1 MPKIETEEQ
10 FLDLAEKFQKDY
22 CLLRNHVVNTQFVDL
37 SEDLYKEVYAL
48 YKLAQQI
55 YSYISGS
62 RQIGKYSFLAAVSF
76 FACPDTSNTQE
87 LSSQR
92 YLILQASFLTYRQY
106 QEFAKIDKA
115 ENKQK
120 HVCDLL
126 RYVSRYVLD
135 SNHAELFHECSKLL
149 NCYVMYERN
158 LKKEVRNQIFN
169 IKDFKQVQ
177 AIEYLSA
184 LLIIFKRLD
193 DRRVVHRQRKSK
205 KSKVLQWPTKTELRK
220 FRESKTGK
228 HEDIGHNAKISI
240 YDDSLHKD
248 EDGEIEFLETEVEFY
263 SEDEKSKNLN
273 YILSDHAAH
282 YTRHRQRRH
291 APFITNPH
299 YLAPEVLKQ
308 IVYVLRTELS
318 RDWSDAAIAAAC
330 LLSLLTGLS
339 PIALMDFNELI
350 QDGILIQNGSRKRRE
365 YLLKLNLKIT
375 EQKIKSLNHVRWNEV
390 MTHQLHLPSAWF
402 DYIEQASNPLI
413 SSTHI
418 NTKLKNWLDNRFV
431 GSITVE
437 KLQAQ
442 LYFHIYYETY
452 NEYLAHV
459 IAGRDSQHHMP
470 GIYYGGLPKTQ
481 LSSTYLAFLET
492 ALTPHSSPF
501 TEDTAE
507 LKILQQQFKV
517 LSALSIGRIGSQLAL
532 EPNFV
537 KNQFDI
543 LHRHCHENIQKDKHI
558 INQLNAYACW
568 MWHISLLSLASRPK
582 KNLLGNLDDY
592 CVELKLLYVN
602 DKRNSKARKDGR
614 FIPLS
619 DFFIKTLQNY
629 TAFLEQIIE
638 AYGSFFRQVF
648 AKKKI
653 TVNDLFGKVINS
665 KDVLPITVKDW
676 QSRKIKLIPLSITW
690 VNTYMQGVF
699 PKNMYS
705 NWLRH
710 FDMNF
715 LMYAEEKKE
724 EKKEEE
730 KEEKEEEEKK
740 EEKTALAFHLIQA
753 LYGHDQRDREAFH
766 PHSSLIPN
774 VYVQQAR
781 QQLQDNVKSLS
792 IKHLER
798 K

>member
-1 MPKIETEEQ
+1 MPKIDAEEH

-22 CLLRNHVVNTQFVDL
+22 CLLRDLVVNTQFIDL
-37 SEDLYKEVYAL
+37 SDDLYKEVYAL

-62 RQIGKYSFLAAVSF
+62 RQIGKYSFLAALSYF
-76 FACPDTSNTQE
+76 SCPNISNTQE
-87 LSSQR
+87 LSSVR

-120 HVCDLL
+120 HVCDLF

-135 SNHAELFHECSKLL
+135 SNHAELFQECSELL
-149 NCYVMYERN
+149 NRYVMYERN
-158 LKKEVRNQIFN
+158 LKKEDRNQLFN

-205 KSKVLQWPTKTELRK
+205 KSKVLQWPTKNELKK
-220 FRESKTGK
+220 FREIKTGK
-228 HEDIGHNAKISI
+228 QVDIGHNAKISI
-240 YDDSLHKD
+240 YDAALHKD
-248 EDGEIEFLETEVEFY
+248 EEGEVDLLDPEMEFY

-273 YILSDHAAH
+273 YILSDNATHLM
-282 YTRHRQRRH
+282 RHRQRRH
-291 APFITNPH
+291 APFVTNPH
-299 YLAPEVLKQ
+299 YLAPDILKQ

-318 RDWSDAAIAAAC
+318 GHWRDAAIAAAC
-330 LLSLLTGLS
+330 LLSLLTGIS
-339 PIALMDFNELI
+339 PVALMDFNELI
-350 QDGILIQNGSRKRRE
+350 QDGILIQNGSSRRRE
-365 YLLKLNLKIT
+365 YLLKLNLNIT
-375 EQKIKSLNHVRWNEV
+375 EQKIKSLNDERWNEV

-402 DYIEQASNPLI
+402 DYIEQASNPII
-413 SSTHI
+413 SSTDI

-481 LSSTYLAFLET
+481 LSSTYLAFLEK
-492 ALTPHSSPF
+492 ALTPHSTHF

-517 LSALSIGRIGSQLAL
+517 QSALSIERIGSQLAL

-537 KNQFDI
+537 KEQFDI
-543 LHRHCHENIQKDKHI
+543 LHRHCQESVQKDQHI

-582 KNLLGNLDDY
+582 ENLLGNLDDY

-629 TAFLEQIIE
+629 TVFLEQIIE

-648 AKKKI
+648 AKKI
-653 TVNDLFGKVINS
+653 TVNDLFGKFIDS
-665 KDVLPITVKDW
+665 KDILPITVKEW
-676 QSRKIKLIPLSITW
+676 QSRKIKLIPLSRNW
-690 VNTYMQGVF
+690 VNLYMEGIF

-715 LMYAEEKKE
+715 LMYAEEK
-724 EKKEEE
+724 
-730 KEEKEEEEKK
+730 EEKK

>member
-1 MPKIETEEQ
+1 M
-10 FLDLAEKFQKDY
+10 
-22 CLLRNHVVNTQFVDL
+22 
-37 SEDLYKEVYAL
+37 
-48 YKLAQQI
+48 
-55 YSYISGS
+55 
-62 RQIGKYSFLAAVSF
+62 
-76 FACPDTSNTQE
+76 
-87 LSSQR
+87 
-92 YLILQASFLTYRQY
+92 
-106 QEFAKIDKA
+106 
-115 ENKQK
+115 
-120 HVCDLL
+120 
-126 RYVSRYVLD
+126 
-135 SNHAELFHECSKLL
+135 
-149 NCYVMYERN
+149 
-158 LKKEVRNQIFN
+158 
-169 IKDFKQVQ
+169 
-177 AIEYLSA
+177 
-184 LLIIFKRLD
+184 
-193 DRRVVHRQRKSK
+193 
-205 KSKVLQWPTKTELRK
+205 
-220 FRESKTGK
+220 
-228 HEDIGHNAKISI
+228 
-240 YDDSLHKD
+240 
-248 EDGEIEFLETEVEFY
+248 
-263 SEDEKSKNLN
+263 
-273 YILSDHAAH
+273 
-282 YTRHRQRRH
+282 
-291 APFITNPH
+291 
-299 YLAPEVLKQ
+299 
-308 IVYVLRTELS
+308 
-318 RDWSDAAIAAAC
+318 
-330 LLSLLTGLS
+330 
-339 PIALMDFNELI
+339 
-350 QDGILIQNGSRKRRE
+350 IQNGSSRRRE
-365 YLLKLNLKIT
+365 YLLKLNLNIT
-375 EQKIKSLNHVRWNEV
+375 EQKIKSLNDERWNEV

-402 DYIEQASNPLI
+402 DYIEQASNPII
-413 SSTHI
+413 SSTDI

-470 GIYYGGLPKTQ
+470 GIYYGGLPKAQ
-481 LSSTYLAFLET
+481 LSSTYLAFVET
-492 ALTPHSSPF
+492 ALTPHSSEF

-517 LSALSIGRIGSQLAL
+517 QSALSIGRIGSQLAL
-532 EPNFV
+532 EPSFV
-537 KNQFDI
+537 KEQFAF
-543 LHRHCHENIQKDKHI
+543 LHKHCQENIQKDQHI

-582 KNLLGNLDDY
+582 ENLLGNLDDY

-629 TAFLEQIIE
+629 TVFLEQIIE

-648 AKKKI
+648 AKKI
-653 TVNDLFGKVINS
+653 TVNDLFGKFIDS
-665 KDVLPITVKDW
+665 KDILPITVKEW
-676 QSRKIKLIPLSITW
+676 QSRKIKLIPLSRNW
-690 VNTYMQGVF
+690 VNLYMEGIF

-715 LMYAEEKKE
+715 LMYTEEKK
-724 EKKEEE
+724 
-730 KEEKEEEEKK
+730 EEKK

-781 QQLQDNVKSLS
+781 QQLQDNVKFLS

>member
-10 FLDLAEKFQKDY
+10 FLELAEKFKQDY
-22 CLLRNHVVNTQFVDL
+22 CLLHDDVVNTQFVDL
-37 SEDLYKEVYAL
+37 SDDLREKAHALYKE
-48 YKLAQQI
+48 AQQI
-55 YSYISGS
+55 YGYISSS
-62 RQIGKYSFLAAVSF
+62 RQLGKYYYLASLSY
-76 FACPDTSNTQE
+76 FACPTTSNTQE
-87 LSSQR
+87 LSSER

-149 NCYVMYERN
+149 NCYVTYERN
-158 LKKEVRNQIFN
+158 LKKEDRNQLFN

-177 AIEYLSA
+177 VIEYLSA

-205 KSKVLQWPTKTELRK
+205 KSKVLKWPTKNELKK
-220 FRESKTGK
+220 FREIKSGK
-228 HEDIGHNAKISI
+228 HEDIGHNAKISF
-240 YDDSLHKD
+240 YDASLHKD
-248 EDGEIEFLETEVEFY
+248 EDREIELLDTELELY
-263 SEDEKSKNLN
+263 SEDEKTKNFNHL
-273 YILSDHAAH
+273 ISDYAAY

-299 YLAPEVLKQ
+299 YLAPDILKQ
-308 IVYVLRTELS
+308 IVYVLRTELN
-318 RDWSDAAIAAAC
+318 RDWDDAAIAAAC

-339 PIALMDFNELI
+339 PIALMDFNDLI
-350 QDGILIQNGSRKRRE
+350 QEGTLIQNGSSRRRE
-365 YLLKLNLKIT
+365 YLLKLNLNIT
-375 EQKIKSLNHVRWNEV
+375 EQKIKSLNDERWNEV

-481 LSSTYLAFLET
+481 LSSTYLAFLEK
-492 ALTPHSSPF
+492 ALTPHSSEF
-501 TEDTAE
+501 TEE
-507 LKILQQQFKV
+507 LKILRQQFKV
-517 LSALSIGRIGSQLAL
+517 QSALSIGRIGSQLAL
-532 EPNFV
+532 EPSFV
-537 KNQFDI
+537 KEQFAF
-543 LHRHCHENIQKDKHI
+543 LHKHCQENIQKDQHI

-568 MWHISLLSLASRPK
+568 MWHVSLLSLASRPK

-629 TAFLEQIIE
+629 TVFLEQIIE

-648 AKKKI
+648 AKKI
-653 TVNDLFGKVINS
+653 TVNDLFGKVIDS
-665 KDVLPITVKDW
+665 KDILPITVKEW
-676 QSRKIKLIPLSITW
+676 QSRKIKLIPLSRNW
-690 VNTYMQGVF
+690 VNLYMEGIF

-715 LMYAEEKKE
+715 LMYAEEKE
-724 EKKEEE
+724 EK
-730 KEEKEEEEKK
+730 EEKK

-781 QQLQDNVKSLS
+781 QQLQDNVKFLS

>member
-37 SEDLYKEVYAL
+37 SDDLREKAHALNKE
-48 YKLAQQI
+48 AQQI
-55 YSYISGS
+55 YGYISSS
-62 RQIGKYSFLAAVSF
+62 RQLGKYYYLASLSYF
-76 FACPDTSNTQE
+76 SCPNISNTQE
-87 LSSQR
+87 LSSER

-120 HVCDLL
+120 HVCDLF

-135 SNHAELFHECSKLL
+135 SNHAELFQECSELL
-149 NCYVMYERN
+149 NRYVMYERN
-158 LKKEVRNQIFN
+158 LKKEDRNQLFN

-205 KSKVLQWPTKTELRK
+205 KSKVLQWPTKNELKK
-220 FRESKTGK
+220 FREIKTGK
-228 HEDIGHNAKISI
+228 QVDIGHNAKISI
-240 YDDSLHKD
+240 YDAALHKD
-248 EDGEIEFLETEVEFY
+248 EEGEVDLLDPEMEFY

-273 YILSDHAAH
+273 YILSDNATHLM
-282 YTRHRQRRH
+282 RHRQRRH
-291 APFITNPH
+291 APFVTNPH
-299 YLAPEVLKQ
+299 YLAPDILKQ

-318 RDWSDAAIAAAC
+318 GHWRDAAIAAAC

-339 PIALMDFNELI
+339 PVALMDFNELI
-350 QDGILIQNGSRKRRE
+350 QDGILIQNGSSRRRE

-481 LSSTYLAFLET
+481 LSSTYLAFVET
-492 ALTPHSSPF
+492 ALTHSSQF
-501 TEDTAE
+501 TEE
-507 LKILQQQFKV
+507 LKILRQQFKV
-517 LSALSIGRIGSQLAL
+517 QSALALGRIGSQLAL
-532 EPNFV
+532 EPSFV
-537 KNQFDI
+537 KEQFAF
-543 LHRHCHENIQKDKHI
+543 LHKHCQENIQKDQHI

-602 DKRNSKARKDGR
+602 DKKNSKARKDGR

-653 TVNDLFGKVINS
+653 TVNDLFGKVIFS
-665 KDVLPITVKDW
+665 KDILPITVKEW
-676 QSRKIKLIPLSITW
+676 QSRKIKLIPLSRNW
-690 VNTYMQGVF
+690 VNSYMQGIF

-715 LMYAEEKKE
+715 LMYAEEK
-724 EKKEEE
+724 
-730 KEEKEEEEKK
+730 EEKK

>member
-1 MPKIETEEQ
+1 MPKIDAEEH

-22 CLLRNHVVNTQFVDL
+22 CLLRDLVVNTQFIDL
-37 SEDLYKEVYAL
+37 SDDLYKEVYAL

-62 RQIGKYSFLAAVSF
+62 RQIGKYSFLAALSYF
-76 FACPDTSNTQE
+76 SCPNISNTQE
-87 LSSQR
+87 LSSVR

-120 HVCDLL
+120 HVCDLF

-135 SNHAELFHECSKLL
+135 SNHAELFQECSELL
-149 NCYVMYERN
+149 NRYVMYERN
-158 LKKEVRNQIFN
+158 LKKEDRNQLFN

-205 KSKVLQWPTKTELRK
+205 KSKVLQWPTKNELKK
-220 FRESKTGK
+220 FREIKTGK
-228 HEDIGHNAKISI
+228 QVDIGHNAKISI
-240 YDDSLHKD
+240 YDAALHKD
-248 EDGEIEFLETEVEFY
+248 EEGEVDLLDPEMEFY

-273 YILSDHAAH
+273 YILSDNATHLM
-282 YTRHRQRRH
+282 RHRQRRH
-291 APFITNPH
+291 APFVTNPH
-299 YLAPEVLKQ
+299 YLAPDILKQ

-318 RDWSDAAIAAAC
+318 GHWRDAAIAAAC

-339 PIALMDFNELI
+339 PVALMDFNELI
-350 QDGILIQNGSRKRRE
+350 QDGILIQNGSSRRRE

-481 LSSTYLAFLET
+481 LSSTYLAFLEK
-492 ALTPHSSPF
+492 ALTPHSTHF

-517 LSALSIGRIGSQLAL
+517 QSALSIGRIGSQLAL

-537 KNQFDI
+537 KEQFHI
-543 LHRHCHENIQKDKHI
+543 LHRHCHENIQEDKHI

-602 DKRNSKARKDGR
+602 DKKNSKARKDGR

-653 TVNDLFGKVINS
+653 TVNDLFGKVIFS
-665 KDVLPITVKDW
+665 KDILPITVKEW
-676 QSRKIKLIPLSITW
+676 QSRKIKLIPLSRKW
-690 VNTYMQGVF
+690 VNSYMQGVF

-715 LMYAEEKKE
+715 LMHEQQEGKP
-724 EKKEEE
+724 
-730 KEEKEEEEKK
+730 
-740 EEKTALAFHLIQA
+740 ALAFHLIQA

-781 QQLQDNVKSLS
+781 QQLQDNVKSIS
-792 IKHLER
+792 IKHLQR

>member
-10 FLDLAEKFQKDY
+10 FLDLAEKFQQDY
-22 CLLRNHVVNTQFVDL
+22 CLLHDDVVNTQFVDL
-37 SEDLYKEVYAL
+37 SDDLYEEVYAL

-55 YSYISGS
+55 YSYISGT
-62 RQIGKYSFLAAVSF
+62 RQIGKYSFLSAVSF

-120 HVCDLL
+120 YVCDLL
-126 RYVSRYVLD
+126 RYVSRYVFD

-149 NCYVMYERN
+149 NCYVRYERS
-158 LKKEVRNQIFN
+158 LKKGDRNQLFN

-177 AIEYLSA
+177 VIEYLSD

-205 KSKVLQWPTKTELRK
+205 KSKVLKWPTKNELKK
-220 FRESKTGK
+220 FREIKSGK
-228 HEDIGHNAKISI
+228 HEDIGHNAKISF
-240 YDDSLHKD
+240 YDASLHKD
-248 EDGEIEFLETEVEFY
+248 EDGEIELLDTEVELY
-263 SEDEKSKNLN
+263 SEDEKTKNFNHL
-273 YILSDHAAH
+273 ISDYTAY

-291 APFITNPH
+291 VPFITNPH
-299 YLAPEVLKQ
+299 YLAPDVLKQ
-308 IVYVLRTELS
+308 VVYVLRTELNGD
-318 RDWSDAAIAAAC
+318 RDNAAIAAAC

-350 QDGILIQNGSRKRRE
+350 QDGVLIQNGSRKRRE
-365 YLLKLNLKIT
+365 YLLNLNLKVT
-375 EQKIKSLNHVRWNEV
+375 EQKIKSLKPVRWNEE
-390 MTHQLHLPSAWF
+390 MTHQLHLPAAWF
-402 DYIEQASNPLI
+402 DYIEQASNTKI
-413 SSTHI
+413 SSGDI
-418 NTKLKNWLDNRFV
+418 NSELKKWFANQFV
-431 GSITVE
+431 GTITVE

-452 NEYLAHV
+452 NEYLTHV
-459 IAGRDSQHHMP
+459 IARRDITHDVP
-470 GIYYGGLPKTQ
+470 GIYYGGLPKAQ
-481 LSSTYLAFLET
+481 LDSSYLAFLES
-492 ALTPHSSPF
+492 ALTPHSKEL

-517 LSALSIGRIGSQLAL
+517 QSASKWRVGSQLAL
-532 EPNFV
+532 KPSFV
-537 KNQFDI
+537 KEQFAF
-543 LHRHCHENIQKDKHI
+543 LHKHCQENIQKDQHI

-568 MWHISLLSLASRPK
+568 MWHVSLLSMARRPN
-582 KNLLGNLDDY
+582 KNLLGNLEDY
-592 CVELKLLYVN
+592 CFELKILYVN
-602 DKRNSKARKDGR
+602 DKKNSKARKDGR

-619 DFFIKTLQNY
+619 DFFLQALQNY
-629 TAFLEQIIE
+629 TVFLKQIIE
-638 AYGSFFRQVF
+638 LYSPLLKQVF

-653 TVNDLFGKVINS
+653 ALNDLFGKVIDS
-665 KDVLPITVKDW
+665 KDILPITVKEW
-676 QSRKIKLIPLSITW
+676 QSRKVKLIPLSRNW
-690 VNTYMQGVF
+690 VNLYMEGIF

-715 LMYAEEKKE
+715 LMYAEEKE
-724 EKKEEE
+724 EK
-730 KEEKEEEEKK
+730 
-740 EEKTALAFHLIQA
+740 KTALAFHLIQA

-766 PHSSLIPN
+766 PYSSLIPN

-781 QQLQDNVKSLS
+781 QQLQYNVKSLS

>member
-1 MPKIETEEQ
+1 MPNIETQEH

-22 CLLRNHVVNTQFVDL
+22 CLLRDLVVNTQFIDL
-37 SEDLYKEVYAL
+37 SDDLYKEVYAL

-62 RQIGKYSFLAAVSF
+62 RQIGKYSFLAALSYF
-76 FACPDTSNTQE
+76 SCPNISNTQE
-87 LSSQR
+87 LSSVR

-120 HVCDLL
+120 HVCDLF

-135 SNHAELFHECSKLL
+135 SNHAELFQECSELL
-149 NCYVMYERN
+149 NRYVMYERN
-158 LKKEVRNQIFN
+158 LKKEDRNQLFN

-205 KSKVLQWPTKTELRK
+205 KSKVLQWPTKNELKK
-220 FRESKTGK
+220 FREIKTGK
-228 HEDIGHNAKISI
+228 QVDIGHNAKISI
-240 YDDSLHKD
+240 YDAALHKD
-248 EDGEIEFLETEVEFY
+248 EEGEVDLLDPEMEFY

-273 YILSDHAAH
+273 YILSDNATHLM
-282 YTRHRQRRH
+282 RHRQRRH
-291 APFITNPH
+291 APFVTNPH
-299 YLAPEVLKQ
+299 YLAPDLLKQ
-308 IVYVLRTELS
+308 IAYVLRTELS
-318 RDWSDAAIAAAC
+318 GHWRDAAIAAAC

-339 PIALMDFNELI
+339 PVALMDFNELI
-350 QDGILIQNGSRKRRE
+350 QDGILIQNGSSRRRE

-375 EQKIKSLNHVRWNEV
+375 EQKIKSLNDERWNEV

-470 GIYYGGLPKTQ
+470 GIYYGGLPKAQ
-481 LSSTYLAFLET
+481 LSSTYLAFLEK
-492 ALTPHSSPF
+492 ALTPHSTHF

-517 LSALSIGRIGSQLAL
+517 QSALSIERIGSQLAL

-537 KNQFDI
+537 KEQFDI
-543 LHRHCHENIQKDKHI
+543 LHRHCQESVQKDQHI

-582 KNLLGNLDDY
+582 ENLLGNLDDY

-629 TAFLEQIIE
+629 TVFLEQIIE

-648 AKKKI
+648 AKKI
-653 TVNDLFGKVINS
+653 TVNDLFGNVIGS
-665 KDVLPITVKDW
+665 KDILPITVKEW
-676 QSRKIKLIPLSITW
+676 QSRKVKLIPLSRNW
-690 VNTYMQGVF
+690 VNLYMVGVF

-715 LMYAEEKKE
+715 LMHEQQEGKP
-724 EKKEEE
+724 
-730 KEEKEEEEKK
+730 
-740 EEKTALAFHLIQA
+740 ALAFHLIQA

-781 QQLQDNVKSLS
+781 QQLQDNVKFLS

>member
-1 MPKIETEEQ
+1 MPKIDAEEH

-22 CLLRNHVVNTQFVDL
+22 CLLHDDVVNTQFIDL
-37 SEDLYKEVYAL
+37 SDDLYKEVYAL

-62 RQIGKYSFLAAVSF
+62 RQIGKYSFLAALSYF
-76 FACPDTSNTQE
+76 SCPNISNTQE
-87 LSSQR
+87 LSSVR

-120 HVCDLL
+120 HVCDLF

-135 SNHAELFHECSKLL
+135 SNHAELFQECSELL
-149 NCYVMYERN
+149 NRYVMYERN
-158 LKKEVRNQIFN
+158 LKKEDRNQLFN

-205 KSKVLQWPTKTELRK
+205 KSKVLKWPTKNELKK
-220 FRESKTGK
+220 FREIKSGK
-228 HEDIGHNAKISI
+228 HEDIGHNAKISF
-240 YDDSLHKD
+240 YDASLHKD
-248 EDGEIEFLETEVEFY
+248 EDREIELLDTEVELY
-263 SEDEKSKNLN
+263 SEDEKTKNFNHL
-273 YILSDHAAH
+273 ISDYAAY

-299 YLAPEVLKQ
+299 YLAPDILKQ
-308 IVYVLRTELS
+308 IVYVLRTELN
-318 RDWSDAAIAAAC
+318 RDWNDAAIAAAC

-339 PIALMDFNELI
+339 PVALMDFNELI
-350 QDGILIQNGSRKRRE
+350 QDGILIQNGSSRRRE

-375 EQKIKSLNHVRWNEV
+375 EQKIKSLNDERWNEV

-402 DYIEQASNPLI
+402 DYIEQASNPII
-413 SSTHI
+413 SSTDI

-470 GIYYGGLPKTQ
+470 GIYYGGLPKAQ
-481 LSSTYLAFLET
+481 LSSTYLVFVET
-492 ALTPHSSPF
+492 ALTHSSQF
-501 TEDTAE
+501 TEE
-507 LKILQQQFKV
+507 LKILRQQFKV
-517 LSALSIGRIGSQLAL
+517 QSALALGRIGSQLAL
-532 EPNFV
+532 EPSFV
-537 KNQFDI
+537 KEQFAF
-543 LHRHCHENIQKDKHI
+543 LHKHCQENIQKDQHI

-582 KNLLGNLDDY
+582 ENLLGNLDDY

-629 TAFLEQIIE
+629 TVFLEQIIE

-648 AKKKI
+648 AKKI
-653 TVNDLFGKVINS
+653 TVNDLFGKVIDS
-665 KDVLPITVKDW
+665 KDILPITVKEW
-676 QSRKIKLIPLSITW
+676 QSRKIKLIPLSRNW
-690 VNTYMQGVF
+690 VNLYMEGIF

-715 LMYAEEKKE
+715 LMYAEEK
-724 EKKEEE
+724 
-730 KEEKEEEEKK
+730 EEKK

-781 QQLQDNVKSLS
+781 QQLQDNVKFLS

>member
-1 MPKIETEEQ
+1 MPKIDAEEH

-22 CLLRNHVVNTQFVDL
+22 CLLRDLVVNTQFIDL
-37 SEDLYKEVYAL
+37 SDDLYKEVYAL

-62 RQIGKYSFLAAVSF
+62 RQIGKYSFLAALSYF
-76 FACPDTSNTQE
+76 SCPNISNTQE
-87 LSSQR
+87 LSSVR

-135 SNHAELFHECSKLL
+135 SNNAELFHECSKLL
-149 NCYVMYERN
+149 NCYVTYERN
-158 LKKEVRNQIFN
+158 LKKEDRNQLFN

-177 AIEYLSA
+177 VIEYLSA

-205 KSKVLQWPTKTELRK
+205 KSKVLKWPTKNELKK
-220 FRESKTGK
+220 FREIKSGK
-228 HEDIGHNAKISI
+228 HEDIGHNAKISF
-240 YDDSLHKD
+240 YDASLHKD
-248 EDGEIEFLETEVEFY
+248 EDREIELLDTEVELY
-263 SEDEKSKNLN
+263 SEDEKTKNFNHL
-273 YILSDHAAH
+273 ISDYAAY

-299 YLAPEVLKQ
+299 YLAPDILKQ
-308 IVYVLRTELS
+308 IVYVLRTELN
-318 RDWSDAAIAAAC
+318 RDWDDAAIAAAC

-339 PIALMDFNELI
+339 PIALMDFNDLI
-350 QDGILIQNGSRKRRE
+350 QEGTLIQNGSSRRRE
-365 YLLKLNLKIT
+365 YLLKLNLNIT
-375 EQKIKSLNHVRWNEV
+375 EQKIKSLNDERWNEV

-402 DYIEQASNPLI
+402 DYIEQASNPII
-413 SSTHI
+413 SSTDI

-481 LSSTYLAFLET
+481 LSSTYLAFLEKV
-492 ALTPHSSPF
+492 LTPHSTHF

-517 LSALSIGRIGSQLAL
+517 QSALSIGRIGSQLAL

-537 KNQFDI
+537 KEQFDI
-543 LHRHCHENIQKDKHI
+543 LHRHCQESVQKDQHI

-582 KNLLGNLDDY
+582 KNLLRNLDDY

-602 DKRNSKARKDGR
+602 
-614 FIPLS
+614 
-619 DFFIKTLQNY
+619 
-629 TAFLEQIIE
+629 
-638 AYGSFFRQVF
+638 
-648 AKKKI
+648 
-653 TVNDLFGKVINS
+653 
-665 KDVLPITVKDW
+665 
-676 QSRKIKLIPLSITW
+676 
-690 VNTYMQGVF
+690 
-699 PKNMYS
+699 
-705 NWLRH
+705 
-710 FDMNF
+710 
-715 LMYAEEKKE
+715 
-724 EKKEEE
+724 
-730 KEEKEEEEKK
+730 
-740 EEKTALAFHLIQA
+740 A
-753 LYGHDQRDREAFH
+753 LYTTKKDN
-766 PHSSLIPN
+766 SL
-774 VYVQQAR
+774 
-781 QQLQDNVKSLS
+781 K
-792 IKHLER
+792 
-798 K
+798 

>member
-37 SEDLYKEVYAL
+37 SDDLREKAHALYKE
-48 YKLAQQI
+48 AQQI
-55 YSYISGS
+55 YGYISSS
-62 RQIGKYSFLAAVSF
+62 RQLGKYYYLASLSY
-76 FACPDTSNTQE
+76 FACPTTSNTQE
-87 LSSQR
+87 LSSER

-120 HVCDLL
+120 HVCDLF

-135 SNHAELFHECSKLL
+135 SNHAELFQECSELL
-149 NCYVMYERN
+149 NRYVMYERN
-158 LKKEVRNQIFN
+158 LKKEDRNQLFN

-205 KSKVLQWPTKTELRK
+205 KSKVLKWPTKNELKK
-220 FRESKTGK
+220 FREIKSGK
-228 HEDIGHNAKISI
+228 HEDIGHNAKISF
-240 YDDSLHKD
+240 YDASLHKD
-248 EDGEIEFLETEVEFY
+248 EDREIELLDTEVELY
-263 SEDEKSKNLN
+263 SEDEKTKNFNHL
-273 YILSDHAAH
+273 ISDYAAY

-299 YLAPEVLKQ
+299 YLAPDILKQ
-308 IVYVLRTELS
+308 IVYVLRTELN
-318 RDWSDAAIAAAC
+318 RDWDDAAIAAAC

-339 PIALMDFNELI
+339 PIALMDFNDLI
-350 QDGILIQNGSRKRRE
+350 QEGTLIQNGSSRRRE
-365 YLLKLNLKIT
+365 YLLKLNLNIT
-375 EQKIKSLNHVRWNEV
+375 EQKIKSLNDERWNEV

-402 DYIEQASNPLI
+402 DYIEQASNPII
-413 SSTHI
+413 SSTDI

-481 LSSTYLAFLET
+481 LSSTYLAFLEK
-492 ALTPHSSPF
+492 ALTPHSTHF

-517 LSALSIGRIGSQLAL
+517 QSALSIGRIGSQLAL

-537 KNQFDI
+537 KEQFDI
-543 LHRHCHENIQKDKHI
+543 LHRHCQESVQKDQHI

-629 TAFLEQIIE
+629 TVFLEQIIE

-648 AKKKI
+648 AKKI
-653 TVNDLFGKVINS
+653 TVNDLFGKVIDS
-665 KDVLPITVKDW
+665 KDILPITVKEW
-676 QSRKIKLIPLSITW
+676 QSRKIKLIPLSRNW
-690 VNTYMQGVF
+690 VNLYMEGIF

-715 LMYAEEKKE
+715 LMYAEEK
-724 EKKEEE
+724 
-730 KEEKEEEEKK
+730 EEKK

-781 QQLQDNVKSLS
+781 QQLQDNVKFLS

>member
-37 SEDLYKEVYAL
+37 SDDLREKAHAL

-55 YSYISGS
+55 YSYISGT

-135 SNHAELFHECSKLL
+135 SNNAELFHECSKLL
-149 NCYVMYERN
+149 NCYVIYERN
-158 LKKEVRNQIFN
+158 LKKEDRNQLFN

-205 KSKVLQWPTKTELRK
+205 KSKVLQWPTKNELKK
-220 FRESKTGK
+220 FREIKTGK
-228 HEDIGHNAKISI
+228 QVDIGHNAKISI
-240 YDDSLHKD
+240 YDAALHKD
-248 EDGEIEFLETEVEFY
+248 EEGEVDLLDPEMEFY

-273 YILSDHAAH
+273 YILSDNATHLM
-282 YTRHRQRRH
+282 RHRQRRH
-291 APFITNPH
+291 APFVTNPH
-299 YLAPEVLKQ
+299 YLAPDILKQ

-318 RDWSDAAIAAAC
+318 GHWRDAAIAAAC

-339 PIALMDFNELI
+339 PVALMDFNELI
-350 QDGILIQNGSRKRRE
+350 QDGILIQNGSSRRRE

-481 LSSTYLAFLET
+481 LSSTYLAFLEK
-492 ALTPHSSPF
+492 ALTPHSTHF

-517 LSALSIGRIGSQLAL
+517 QSALSIGRIGSQLAL

-537 KNQFDI
+537 KEQFHI
-543 LHRHCHENIQKDKHI
+543 LHRHCHENIQEDKHI

-602 DKRNSKARKDGR
+602 DKKNSKARKMVV
-614 FIPLS
+614 LS
-619 DFFIKTLQNY
+619 LY
-629 TAFLEQIIE
+629 
-638 AYGSFFRQVF
+638 
-648 AKKKI
+648 
-653 TVNDLFGKVINS
+653 
-665 KDVLPITVKDW
+665 
-676 QSRKIKLIPLSITW
+676 LIFS
-690 VNTYMQGVF
+690 
-699 PKNMYS
+699 
-705 NWLRH
+705 
-710 FDMNF
+710 
-715 LMYAEEKKE
+715 
-724 EKKEEE
+724 
-730 KEEKEEEEKK
+730 
-740 EEKTALAFHLIQA
+740 
-753 LYGHDQRDREAFH
+753 
-766 PHSSLIPN
+766 
-774 VYVQQAR
+774 
-781 QQLQDNVKSLS
+781 
-792 IKHLER
+792 
-798 K
+798 

>member
-22 CLLRNHVVNTQFVDL
+22 CLLRDLVVNTQFIDL
-37 SEDLYKEVYAL
+37 SDDLYKEVYAL

-62 RQIGKYSFLAAVSF
+62 RQIGKYSFLAALSYF
-76 FACPDTSNTQE
+76 SCPNISNTQE
-87 LSSQR
+87 LSSVR

-120 HVCDLL
+120 HVCDLF

-135 SNHAELFHECSKLL
+135 SNHAELFQECSELL
-149 NCYVMYERN
+149 NRYVMYERN
-158 LKKEVRNQIFN
+158 LKKEDRNQLFN

-205 KSKVLQWPTKTELRK
+205 KSKVLQWPTKNELKK
-220 FRESKTGK
+220 FREIKTGK
-228 HEDIGHNAKISI
+228 QVDIGHNAKISI
-240 YDDSLHKD
+240 YDAALHKD
-248 EDGEIEFLETEVEFY
+248 EEGEVNLLDPEMEFY

-273 YILSDHAAH
+273 YILSDNATHLM
-282 YTRHRQRRH
+282 RHRQRRH
-291 APFITNPH
+291 APFVTNPH
-299 YLAPEVLKQ
+299 YLAPDILKQ

-318 RDWSDAAIAAAC
+318 GHWRDAAIAAAC

-339 PIALMDFNELI
+339 PVALMDFNELI
-350 QDGILIQNGSRKRRE
+350 QDGILIQNGSSRRRE

-375 EQKIKSLNHVRWNEV
+375 EQKIKSLNDERWNEV

-402 DYIEQASNPLI
+402 DYIEQASNPII
-413 SSTHI
+413 SSTDI

-470 GIYYGGLPKTQ
+470 GIYYGGLPKAQ
-481 LSSTYLAFLET
+481 LSSTYLAFVET
-492 ALTPHSSPF
+492 ALTPHSSEF

-507 LKILQQQFKV
+507 LKILQQQFKGQ
-517 LSALSIGRIGSQLAL
+517 SALSIGRIGSQLAL
-532 EPNFV
+532 EPSFV
-537 KNQFDI
+537 KEQFAF
-543 LHRHCHENIQKDKHI
+543 LHKHCQENIQKDQHI

-629 TAFLEQIIE
+629 TVFLEQIIE

-648 AKKKI
+648 AKKI
-653 TVNDLFGKVINS
+653 TVNDLFGNVIGS
-665 KDVLPITVKDW
+665 KDILPITVKEW
-676 QSRKIKLIPLSITW
+676 QSRKIKLIPLSRNW
-690 VNTYMQGVF
+690 VNLYMEGIF

-715 LMYAEEKKE
+715 LMYTEEKK
-724 EKKEEE
+724 
-730 KEEKEEEEKK
+730 EEKK

-781 QQLQDNVKSLS
+781 QQLQDNVKFLS

>member
-37 SEDLYKEVYAL
+37 SDDLREKAHALYKE
-48 YKLAQQI
+48 AQQI
-55 YSYISGS
+55 YGYISSS
-62 RQIGKYSFLAAVSF
+62 RQLGKYYYLASLSY
-76 FACPDTSNTQE
+76 FACPTTSNTQE
-87 LSSQR
+87 LSSER

-120 HVCDLL
+120 HVCDLF

-135 SNHAELFHECSKLL
+135 SNHAELFQECSELL
-149 NCYVMYERN
+149 NRYVMYERN
-158 LKKEVRNQIFN
+158 LKKEDRNQLFN

-205 KSKVLQWPTKTELRK
+205 KSKVLQWPTKNELKK
-220 FRESKTGK
+220 FREIKTGK
-228 HEDIGHNAKISI
+228 QVDIGHNAKISI
-240 YDDSLHKD
+240 YDAALHKD
-248 EDGEIEFLETEVEFY
+248 EEGEVDLLDPEMEFY

-273 YILSDHAAH
+273 YILSDNATHLM
-282 YTRHRQRRH
+282 RHRQRRH
-291 APFITNPH
+291 APFVTNPH
-299 YLAPEVLKQ
+299 YLAPDILKQ

-318 RDWSDAAIAAAC
+318 GHWRDAAIAAAC

-339 PIALMDFNELI
+339 PVALMDFNELI
-350 QDGILIQNGSRKRRE
+350 QDGILIQNGSSRRRE

-481 LSSTYLAFLET
+481 LSSTYLAFLEK
-492 ALTPHSSPF
+492 ALTPHSTHF

-517 LSALSIGRIGSQLAL
+517 QSALSIGRIGSQLAL
-532 EPNFV
+532 EPSFV
-537 KNQFDI
+537 KEQFAF
-543 LHRHCHENIQKDKHI
+543 LHKHCQENIQKDQHI

-629 TAFLEQIIE
+629 TVFLEQIIE

-648 AKKKI
+648 AKKI
-653 TVNDLFGKVINS
+653 TVNDLFGKFIDS
-665 KDVLPITVKDW
+665 KDILPITVKEW
-676 QSRKIKLIPLSITW
+676 QSRKIKLIPLSRNW
-690 VNTYMQGVF
+690 VNLYMEGIF

-715 LMYAEEKKE
+715 LMHEQQEGKP
-724 EKKEEE
+724 
-730 KEEKEEEEKK
+730 
-740 EEKTALAFHLIQA
+740 ALAFHLIQA

>member
-37 SEDLYKEVYAL
+37 SDDLREKAHALNKE
-48 YKLAQQI
+48 AQQI
-55 YSYISGS
+55 YGYISSS
-62 RQIGKYSFLAAVSF
+62 RQLGKYYYLASLSY
-76 FACPDTSNTQE
+76 FACPTTSNTQE
-87 LSSQR
+87 LSSER
-92 YLILQASFLTYRQY
+92 YLILQASFLIYRQY

-135 SNHAELFHECSKLL
+135 SNNAELFHECSKLL
-149 NCYVMYERN
+149 NCYVTYERN
-158 LKKEVRNQIFN
+158 LKKEDRNQLFN

-177 AIEYLSA
+177 VIEYLSA

-205 KSKVLQWPTKTELRK
+205 KSKVLKWPTKNELKK
-220 FRESKTGK
+220 FREIKSGK
-228 HEDIGHNAKISI
+228 HEDIGHNAKISF
-240 YDDSLHKD
+240 YDASLYKD
-248 EDGEIEFLETEVEFY
+248 EDGEIELLDTEVELY
-263 SEDEKSKNLN
+263 SEDEKTKNFNHL
-273 YILSDHAAH
+273 ISDYAAY

-299 YLAPEVLKQ
+299 YLAPDILKQ
-308 IVYVLRTELS
+308 IVYVLRDELS
-318 RDWSDAAIAAAC
+318 GQPRNAAIAAAC

-339 PIALMDFNELI
+339 PVALMDFNDLI
-350 QDGILIQNGSRKRRE
+350 QEGTLIQNGSSRRRE
-365 YLLKLNLKIT
+365 YLLKLNLNIT
-375 EQKIKSLNHVRWNEV
+375 EQKIKSLNDERWNEV

-402 DYIEQASNPLI
+402 DYIEQASNPII
-413 SSTHI
+413 SSTDI

-481 LSSTYLAFLET
+481 LSSTYLAFVET
-492 ALTPHSSPF
+492 ALTHSSQF
-501 TEDTAE
+501 TEE
-507 LKILQQQFKV
+507 LKILRQQFKV
-517 LSALSIGRIGSQLAL
+517 QSALALGRIGSQLAL
-532 EPNFV
+532 EPSFV
-537 KNQFDI
+537 KEQFAF
-543 LHRHCHENIQKDKHI
+543 LHKHCQENIQKDQHI

-582 KNLLGNLDDY
+582 ENLLGNLDDY

-629 TAFLEQIIE
+629 TVFLEQIIE

-648 AKKKI
+648 AKKI
-653 TVNDLFGKVINS
+653 TVNDLFGKVIDS
-665 KDVLPITVKDW
+665 KDILPITVKEW
-676 QSRKIKLIPLSITW
+676 QSRKIKLIPLSRNW
-690 VNTYMQGVF
+690 VNLYMEGIF

-715 LMYAEEKKE
+715 LMYAEEK
-724 EKKEEE
+724 EE
-730 KEEKEEEEKK
+730 KEKKEEKK

-781 QQLQDNVKSLS
+781 QQLQDNVKFLS

>member
-37 SEDLYKEVYAL
+37 SDDLREKAHALYKE
-48 YKLAQQI
+48 AQQI
-55 YSYISGS
+55 YGYISSS
-62 RQIGKYSFLAAVSF
+62 RQLGKYYYLASLSY
-76 FACPDTSNTQE
+76 FACPTTSNTQE
-87 LSSQR
+87 LSSER

-149 NCYVMYERN
+149 NCYVTYERN
-158 LKKEVRNQIFN
+158 LKKEDRNQLFN

-177 AIEYLSA
+177 VIEYLSA

-205 KSKVLQWPTKTELRK
+205 KSKVLKWPTKNELKK
-220 FRESKTGK
+220 FREIKSGK
-228 HEDIGHNAKISI
+228 HEDIGHNAKISF
-240 YDDSLHKD
+240 YDASLHKD
-248 EDGEIEFLETEVEFY
+248 EDREIELLDTELELY
-263 SEDEKSKNLN
+263 SEDEKTKNFNHL
-273 YILSDHAAH
+273 ISDYAAY

-299 YLAPEVLKQ
+299 YLAPDILKQ
-308 IVYVLRTELS
+308 IVYVLRTELN
-318 RDWSDAAIAAAC
+318 RDWDDAAIAAAC

-339 PIALMDFNELI
+339 PIALMDFNDLI
-350 QDGILIQNGSRKRRE
+350 QEGTLIQNGSSRRRE
-365 YLLKLNLKIT
+365 YLLKLNLNIT
-375 EQKIKSLNHVRWNEV
+375 EQKIKSLNDERWNEV

-481 LSSTYLAFLET
+481 LSSTYLAFLEK
-492 ALTPHSSPF
+492 ALTPHSSEF
-501 TEDTAE
+501 TEE
-507 LKILQQQFKV
+507 LKILRQQFKV
-517 LSALSIGRIGSQLAL
+517 QSALSIGRIGSQLAL
-532 EPNFV
+532 EPSFV
-537 KNQFDI
+537 KEQFAF
-543 LHRHCHENIQKDKHI
+543 LHKHCQENIQKDQHI

-568 MWHISLLSLASRPK
+568 MWHVSLLSLASRPK

-629 TAFLEQIIE
+629 TVFLEQIIE

-648 AKKKI
+648 AKKI
-653 TVNDLFGKVINS
+653 TVNDLFGKVIDS
-665 KDVLPITVKDW
+665 KDILPITVKEW
-676 QSRKIKLIPLSITW
+676 QSRKIKLIPLSRNW
-690 VNTYMQGVF
+690 VNLYMEGIF

-715 LMYAEEKKE
+715 LMYAEEKE
-724 EKKEEE
+724 EK
-730 KEEKEEEEKK
+730 EEKK

-781 QQLQDNVKSLS
+781 QQLQDNVKFLS

>member
-1 MPKIETEEQ
+1 MPKIDAEEH

-22 CLLRNHVVNTQFVDL
+22 CLLRDLVVNTQFIDL
-37 SEDLYKEVYAL
+37 SDDLYKEVYAL

-62 RQIGKYSFLAAVSF
+62 RQIGKYSFLAALSYF
-76 FACPDTSNTQE
+76 SCPNISNTQE
-87 LSSQR
+87 LSSVR

-120 HVCDLL
+120 HVCDLF

-135 SNHAELFHECSKLL
+135 SNHAELFQECSELL
-149 NCYVMYERN
+149 NRYVMYERN
-158 LKKEVRNQIFN
+158 LKKEDRNQLFN

-193 DRRVVHRQRKSK
+193 DRRFVHRQRKSK
-205 KSKVLQWPTKTELRK
+205 KSKVLQWPTKNELKK
-220 FRESKTGK
+220 FREIKSGK
-228 HEDIGHNAKISI
+228 YEDIGHNAKISI
-240 YDDSLHKD
+240 YDAALHKD
-248 EDGEIEFLETEVEFY
+248 EEGEVDLLDPEMEFY

-273 YILSDHAAH
+273 YILSDNATHLM
-282 YTRHRQRRH
+282 RHRQRRH
-291 APFITNPH
+291 APFVTNPH
-299 YLAPEVLKQ
+299 YLAPDILKQ

-318 RDWSDAAIAAAC
+318 GHWRDAAIAAAC

-339 PIALMDFNELI
+339 PVALMDFNELI
-350 QDGILIQNGSRKRRE
+350 QDGILIQNGSSRRRE

-481 LSSTYLAFLET
+481 LSSTYLAFLEK
-492 ALTPHSSPF
+492 ALTPHSTHF

-517 LSALSIGRIGSQLAL
+517 QSALSIGRIGSQLAL

-537 KNQFDI
+537 KEQFHI
-543 LHRHCHENIQKDKHI
+543 LHRHCHENIQEDKHI

-602 DKRNSKARKDGR
+602 DKKNSKARKDGR

-653 TVNDLFGKVINS
+653 TVNDLFGKVIFS
-665 KDVLPITVKDW
+665 KDILPITVKEW
-676 QSRKIKLIPLSITW
+676 QSRKVKLIPLSRNW
-690 VNTYMQGVF
+690 VNLYMEGIF

-715 LMYAEEKKE
+715 LMYAEEKE
-724 EKKEEE
+724 EK
-730 KEEKEEEEKK
+730 
-740 EEKTALAFHLIQA
+740 KTALAFHLIQA

-766 PHSSLIPN
+766 PYSSLIPN
-774 VYVQQAR
+774 VYVQQVR

>member
-1 MPKIETEEQ
+1 MPKIDAEEH

-22 CLLRNHVVNTQFVDL
+22 CLLHDDVVNTQFIDL
-37 SEDLYKEVYAL
+37 SDDLYKEVYAL

-62 RQIGKYSFLAAVSF
+62 RQIGKYSFLAALSYF
-76 FACPDTSNTQE
+76 SCPNISNTQE
-87 LSSQR
+87 LSSVR

-120 HVCDLL
+120 HVCDLF

-135 SNHAELFHECSKLL
+135 SNHAELFQECSELL
-149 NCYVMYERN
+149 NRYVTYERN
-158 LKKEVRNQIFN
+158 LKKEDRNQLFN

-177 AIEYLSA
+177 VIEYLSA

-205 KSKVLQWPTKTELRK
+205 KSKVLEWPTKNELKK
-220 FRESKTGK
+220 FREIKSGK
-228 HEDIGHNAKISI
+228 HEDIGHNAKISF
-240 YDDSLHKD
+240 YDASLYKD
-248 EDGEIEFLETEVEFY
+248 EDGEIELLDTEVELY
-263 SEDEKSKNLN
+263 SEDEKTKNFNHL
-273 YILSDHAAH
+273 ISDYAAY

-299 YLAPEVLKQ
+299 YLAPDILKQ
-308 IVYVLRTELS
+308 IVYVLRDELS
-318 RDWSDAAIAAAC
+318 GQPRNAAIAAAC

-339 PIALMDFNELI
+339 PVALMDFNDLI
-350 QDGILIQNGSRKRRE
+350 QEGTLIQNGSSRRRE
-365 YLLKLNLKIT
+365 YLLKLNLNIT
-375 EQKIKSLNHVRWNEV
+375 EQKIKSLNDERWNEV

-402 DYIEQASNPLI
+402 DYIEQASNPII
-413 SSTHI
+413 SSTDI

-470 GIYYGGLPKTQ
+470 GIYYGGLPKAQ
-481 LSSTYLAFLET
+481 LSSTYLAFVET
-492 ALTPHSSPF
+492 ALTPHSSEF

-517 LSALSIGRIGSQLAL
+517 QSALSIGRIGSQLAL
-532 EPNFV
+532 EPSFV
-537 KNQFDI
+537 KEQFAF
-543 LHRHCHENIQKDKHI
+543 LHKHCQENIQKDQHI

-582 KNLLGNLDDY
+582 ENLLGNLDDY

-629 TAFLEQIIE
+629 TVFLEQIIE

-648 AKKKI
+648 TKKI
-653 TVNDLFGKVINS
+653 TVNDLFGKVIDS
-665 KDVLPITVKDW
+665 KDILPITVKEW
-676 QSRKIKLIPLSITW
+676 QSRKIKLIPLSRNW
-690 VNTYMQGVF
+690 VNLYMEGIF

-715 LMYAEEKKE
+715 LMYAEEK
-724 EKKEEE
+724 EE
-730 KEEKEEEEKK
+730 KEEKEKK

-781 QQLQDNVKSLS
+781 QQLQDNVKFLS

>member
-1 MPKIETEEQ
+1 MNMPNIETQEQ
-10 FLDLAEKFQKDY
+10 FLDLAEKFQQDY
-22 CLLRNHVVNTQFVDL
+22 CLLRDHVVNTQFIDL
-37 SEDLYKEVYAL
+37 SDDLYKEVYAL

-62 RQIGKYSFLAAVSF
+62 RQIGKYYFLAALSYF
-76 FACPDTSNTQE
+76 SCPNISNTQE
-87 LSSQR
+87 LSSVR

-120 HVCDLL
+120 HVCDLF

-135 SNHAELFHECSKLL
+135 SNHAELFQECSELL
-149 NCYVMYERN
+149 NRYVMYERN
-158 LKKEVRNQIFN
+158 LKKEDRNQLFN
-169 IKDFKQVQ
+169 INDFQETQV
-177 AIEYLSA
+177 IEYLSA

-193 DRRVVHRQRKSK
+193 DGRVVHRQRKSK
-205 KSKVLQWPTKTELRK
+205 KGKALQWPTKNEVRIS
-220 FRESKTGK
+220 REIRSGK
-228 HEDIGHNAKISI
+228 QVDIGHNAKISFF
-240 YDDSLHKD
+240 DASLHKD
-248 EDGEIEFLETEVEFY
+248 EDGEVDLLDTEMEFY

-273 YILSDHAAH
+273 YILSDNATHLM
-282 YTRHRQRRH
+282 RHRQRRH
-291 APFITNPH
+291 APFVTNPH

-318 RDWSDAAIAAAC
+318 GHWSDAAIAAAC

-365 YLLKLNLKIT
+365 YLLNLDLKIS
-375 EQKIKSLNHVRWNEV
+375 EQKIQSLKHVRWNED
-390 MTHQLHLPSAWF
+390 MSHQLHLPAAWF
-402 DYIEQASNPLI
+402 DYIEQVSKPQLI
-413 SSTHI
+413 TSAKI
-418 NTKLKNWLDNRFV
+418 NNKLKQWLDNQFV
-431 GSITVE
+431 GSITAE

-470 GIYYGGLPKTQ
+470 GIYYGGLPKAQ
-481 LSSTYLAFLET
+481 LDTTYLSYLVE
-492 ALTPHSSPF
+492 ALTPHSAQF
-501 TEDTAE
+501 AEDTAE
-507 LKILQQQFKV
+507 LKLLQQQFVVK
-517 LSALSIGRIGSQLAL
+517 SEGRVGSQLAL

-537 KNQFDI
+537 KDQFDI
-543 LHRHCHENIQKDKHI
+543 LHRHCQESVQKDQHI

-568 MWHISLLSLASRPK
+568 MWHVSLLSLARRPN
-582 KNLLGNLDDY
+582 KNLLGDLEDY
-592 CVELKLLYVN
+592 CFELKILYVN
-602 DKRNSKARKDGR
+602 DKKNSKARKDGR
-614 FIPLS
+614 FIPLT
-619 DFFIKTLQNY
+619 DFFFKALQNY

-638 AYGSFFRQVF
+638 AYGSLFRQVF
-648 AKKKI
+648 VKKKI
-653 TVNDLFGKVINS
+653 TINDLFGMIIAS
-665 KDVLPITVKDW
+665 KESLPMTAKEW
-676 QSRKIKLIPLSITW
+676 QSKKIKLIPLSRSW

-699 PKNMYS
+699 PKKMYS

-715 LMYAEEKKE
+715 LMHEQQEGKPS
-724 EKKEEE
+724 
-730 KEEKEEEEKK
+730 
-740 EEKTALAFHLIQA
+740 LAFHLIQA

-766 PHSSLIPN
+766 PHSSVIPN
-774 VYVQQAR
+774 VYVQQVR
-781 QQLQDNVKSLS
+781 QQLQENIKSLS
-792 IKHLER
+792 IQHLER

>member
-1 MPKIETEEQ
+1 MK
-10 FLDLAEKFQKDY
+10 
-22 CLLRNHVVNTQFVDL
+22 
-37 SEDLYKEVYAL
+37 
-48 YKLAQQI
+48 
-55 YSYISGS
+55 
-62 RQIGKYSFLAAVSF
+62 
-76 FACPDTSNTQE
+76 
-87 LSSQR
+87 
-92 YLILQASFLTYRQY
+92 
-106 QEFAKIDKA
+106 
-115 ENKQK
+115 
-120 HVCDLL
+120 
-126 RYVSRYVLD
+126 
-135 SNHAELFHECSKLL
+135 
-149 NCYVMYERN
+149 
-158 LKKEVRNQIFN
+158 
-169 IKDFKQVQ
+169 
-177 AIEYLSA
+177 
-184 LLIIFKRLD
+184 
-193 DRRVVHRQRKSK
+193 
-205 KSKVLQWPTKTELRK
+205 WPTKNELKK
-220 FRESKTGK
+220 FREIKSGK
-228 HEDIGHNAKISI
+228 HEDIGHNAKISF
-240 YDDSLHKD
+240 YDASLHKD
-248 EDGEIEFLETEVEFY
+248 EDREIELLDTEVELY
-263 SEDEKSKNLN
+263 SEDEKTKNFNHL
-273 YILSDHAAH
+273 ISDYAAY

-299 YLAPEVLKQ
+299 YLAPDILKQ
-308 IVYVLRTELS
+308 IVYVLRTELN
-318 RDWSDAAIAAAC
+318 RDWNDAAIAAAC

-339 PIALMDFNELI
+339 PVALMDFNELI
-350 QDGILIQNGSRKRRE
+350 QDGILIQNGSSRRRE

-402 DYIEQASNPLI
+402 DYIEQASNPII
-413 SSTHI
+413 SSTDI

-481 LSSTYLAFLET
+481 LSSTYLAFLEK
-492 ALTPHSSPF
+492 ALTPHSTHF

-517 LSALSIGRIGSQLAL
+517 QSALSIGRIGSQLAL
-532 EPNFV
+532 EPSFV
-537 KNQFDI
+537 KEQFAF
-543 LHRHCHENIQKDKHI
+543 LHKHCQENIQKDQHI

-629 TAFLEQIIE
+629 TVFLEQIIE

-648 AKKKI
+648 AKKI
-653 TVNDLFGKVINS
+653 TVNDLFGKFIDS
-665 KDVLPITVKDW
+665 KDILPITVKEW
-676 QSRKIKLIPLSITW
+676 QSRKIKLIPLSRNW
-690 VNTYMQGVF
+690 VNLYMEGIF

-715 LMYAEEKKE
+715 LMYAEEK
-724 EKKEEE
+724 EE
-730 KEEKEEEEKK
+730 KEEEEKKEEKK

-781 QQLQDNVKSLS
+781 QQLQDNVKFLS